1 LGHLHEMTTGSR
13 VRAQI
18 SSSSVPILPST
29 NEMVLR
35 NVIPGGTEANLSFI
49 SPLVIWDK
57 MITDSDK
64 IILCDAQTSGGL
76 LIAVADEFAN
86 DMLAQLHQ
94 AGVINA
100 AKIGKIESGAD
111 GKIKVVP

>member
-1 LGHLHEMTTGSR
+1 
-13 VRAQI
+13 
-18 SSSSVPILPST
+18 
-29 NEMVLR
+29 
-35 NVIPGGTEANLSFI
+35 
-49 SPLVIWDK
+49 